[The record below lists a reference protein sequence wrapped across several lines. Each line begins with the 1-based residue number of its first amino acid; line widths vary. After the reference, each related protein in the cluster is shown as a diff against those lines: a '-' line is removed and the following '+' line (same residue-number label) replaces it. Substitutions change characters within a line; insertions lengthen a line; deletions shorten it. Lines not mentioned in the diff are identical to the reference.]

1 MKSQIEHEIQWLLNE
16 ASKVKEQ
23 MKKRPSKWR
32 HLRDIERQIEER
44 KMKLQN
50 SWPSETMKKQ
60 IAKIIHFRSQ
70 KVGGIRFVRLGKF
83 CFSFCVSR
91 KGGAA
96 KTLRKA
102 PKRLVLDT

>member
-50 SWPSETMKKQ
+50 S
-60 IAKIIHFRSQ
+60 
-70 KVGGIRFVRLGKF
+70 
-83 CFSFCVSR
+83 
-91 KGGAA
+91 
-96 KTLRKA
+96 
-102 PKRLVLDT
+102 